1 MEKHLYCMKRNIY
14 LSDEKPL
21 FCEGPLSQWGVVT
34 ATYTTEIIAVAG
46 HGFKMKVPVHHAI
59 SWRELGLRQ
68 LLKGLD
74 SAPNSLISLTN
85 AG

>member
-1 MEKHLYCMKRNIY
+1 MKSPFFVKVHYHN
-14 LSDEKPL
+14 
-21 FCEGPLSQWGVVT
+21 GGVVT